1 MVSTLVIA
9 EVTQEKDTGQL
20 EPEGSVK
27 GMAFSKIIQRIEDFN
42 FVGDFL
48 V

>member
-27 GMAFSKIIQRIEDFN
+27 GMTFSKIIKNRRF
-42 FVGDFL
+42 
-48 V
+48 